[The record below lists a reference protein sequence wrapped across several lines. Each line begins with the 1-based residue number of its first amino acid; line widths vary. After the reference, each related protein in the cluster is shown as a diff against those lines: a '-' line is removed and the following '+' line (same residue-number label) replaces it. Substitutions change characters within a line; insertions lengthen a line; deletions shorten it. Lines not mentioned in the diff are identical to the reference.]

1 MELKSIYEVKS
12 IRVLDREIS
21 VRIVFNKD
29 HMVFKGH
36 FPGNPVVP
44 GVVQVQILKD
54 LLENV
59 LHKKVF
65 LNRTKSI
72 KFLNVISP
80 LEVEE
85 VQFEI
90 VYEQQTDNNF
100 AVKCVVKTE
109 TQVYMKY
116 SGSTLITDNFI

>member
-21 VRIVFNKD
+21 VRIAFNKD

-44 GVVQVQILKD
+44 GVVQVQVLKD

-59 LHKKVF
+59 LEKKVF

-80 LEVEE
+80 LEVGE

-116 SGSTLITDNFI
+116 SGSALVTDNNI

>member
-12 IRVLDREIS
+12 IKVLDREIS
-21 VRIVFNKD
+21 VRIAFNKD
-29 HMVFKGH
+29 HLVFKGH

-44 GVVQVQILKD
+44 GVVQVQVLKD
-54 LLENV
+54 VLENV
-59 LHKKVF
+59 LDKKVF
-65 LNRTKSI
+65 LNHIKSI

-80 LEVEE
+80 LEVGD

-90 VYEQQTDNNF
+90 GYEQQTDTNF
-100 AVKCVVKTE
+100 TVKCVVKTE

-116 SGSTLITDNFI
+116 SGSALVTDKE

>member
-1 MELKSIYEVKS
+1 MELKSIYKVKS
-12 IRVLDREIS
+12 IKVSGLEIS
-21 VRIVFNKD
+21 ARIAFNKD

-44 GVVQVQILKD
+44 GVVQVQVLKD
-54 LLENV
+54 VLENV
-59 LHKKVF
+59 LEKKVF

-80 LEVEE
+80 LDVGEVL
-85 VQFEI
+85 FEI

-116 SGSTLITDNFI
+116 SGSALVIDNFI

>member
-12 IRVLDREIS
+12 IKVSGQEIRA
-21 VRIVFNKD
+21 RIAFNKD
-29 HMVFKGH
+29 HMVFEGH

-44 GVVQVQILKD
+44 GVVQVQVLKD
-54 LLENV
+54 VLENV

-65 LNRTKSI
+65 LNHTKSI

-80 LEVEE
+80 LEVGE

-90 VYEQQTDNNF
+90 VYEQQTDTNF
-100 AVKCVVKTE
+100 TVKCVVKTE

-116 SGSTLITDNFI
+116 SGSALVTTKE